1 MYLTFVTLLLL
12 LSTLGVNAQ
21 NSITLSFNS
30 TSNIDSVRIDN
41 LDNASYKV
49 LKDGTFSILLQFG
62 LPNKIESIHVFS
74 EPLVYPNPFKQQ
86 VNFEFNSA
94 NQNNVNL
101 AVYDLSGK
109 VVAQYNQK
117 IDVGS
122 HRFTFRPDKPGVY
135 LMKVS
140 DKSNVYTS
148 TIICQESSSGQ
159 SGIEYSGLV
168 DAPKS
173 KSPQMVRANAPNSST
188 GFSANFGDLLR
199 FTGYSGT
206 KINSMYDFANS
217 TKKYTFTF
225 TDRYFKFKNYNIQA
239 SKPCFVDV
247 MFSVTDQ
254 NNKGVDYLTNSDF
267 SVLEDNAPTSPSETF
282 RYVRKMQQIPSKIKT
297 VLLLDNSTSVSA
309 DIEAIKNAAIK
320 FVQTIREG
328 QEIAIYVFSDT
339 PVLLQNFTTNK
350 NLLETAIKSI
360 GSGYPSTNLYGSIIT
375 GLSIWNDIYTL
386 SSITQGSLIVFTD
399 GSDTQGSSTLNSVIS
414 SRGDKKIYVIG
425 LGGEINPAALNQ
437 IANPGPYYP
446 IQKAGELDA
455 VFATIQ
461 SDIVQFS
468 NSFYWLNYMS
478 PKRTGTHTLK
488 VSAANNTN
496 TSSTSYLTGSFSAAG
511 FQSVKS
517 GVYANIDDNHLYG
530 LDTIHCY
537 YSSDG
542 YLFSENNLTMY
553 SKDSLVLKPV
563 TYWAFKPPVYSWTTD
578 NNNVYQ
584 TAISAYSQL
593 TIKPKEAKSDTST
606 ITLKDEANNYTRKIT
621 IILNPLVTLGKLS
634 TYGLVAWYP
643 FNGNANDESGNG
655 NNGTVNGAKLTLD
668 KFENSNNAFY
678 FDGNSNISLP
688 NPFFNGTQVDKFTI
702 YSRIRFDDLS
712 TSRTIWAKELFWGEV
727 VFSINKYGYVELFW
741 ANSINGNKY
750 SRIMSNPNEILT
762 NNWYDII
769 IVYQNSVAQIY
780 INSKAVETRLK
791 LITQDGTSSSTTIVD
806 SYCNFAQIA
815 GTSNFG
821 KIKDSSSNFFGTLD
835 NFALWNRALTQEE
848 IINLYNVK

>member
-1 MYLTFVTLLLL
+1 MKNIYLTFVTLLLL
-12 LSTLGVNAQ
+12 LSTVVLKAQ

-62 LPNKIESIHVFS
+62 LPNKIESINVFG

-86 VNFEFNSA
+86 VNFEFSSV

-109 VVAQYNQK
+109 VVAQFNQK

-140 DKSNVYTS
+140 DNSNVYTAR
-148 TIICQESSSGQ
+148 IICKESSSGQ
-159 SGIEYSGLV
+159 SGIEYAGLV
-168 DAPKS
+168 DAPIS
-173 KSPQMVRANAPNSST
+173 KPQLVRGEVSNSA
-188 GFSANFGDLLR
+188 ANFSIYSGDLLR
-199 FTGYSGT
+199 FTGYAGT

-217 TKKYTFTF
+217 TKNYTFTF
-225 TDRYFKFKNYNIQA
+225 ADRYFKFKNYTIQA
-239 SKPCFVDV
+239 SKPSFVDI

-254 NNKGVDYLTNSDF
+254 NNKGVDYLTNTDF
-267 SVLEDNAPTSPSETF
+267 TVLEDNAPTSPSETF
-282 RYVRKMQQIPSKIKT
+282 RYVRKMKQIPSKIKT

-309 DIEAIKNAAIK
+309 DIEAIKNAAVK

-339 PVLLQNFTTNK
+339 PVLLQNFATNK

-360 GSGYPSTNLYGSIIT
+360 GSGYPSTNLYGSVIT
-375 GLSIWNDIYTL
+375 GLSIWDDAYTL

-399 GSDTQGSSTLNSVIS
+399 GSDSQGSSTLSSVIS

-425 LGGEINPAALNQ
+425 LGSEINPSALNQ
-437 IANPGPYYP
+437 IANPGPYFP
-446 IQKAGELDA
+446 IQKAGELES
-455 VFATIQ
+455 VFAAIQ

-496 TSSTSYLTGSFSAAG
+496 TTSTSYLTGSFSAAG

-517 GVYANIDDNHLYG
+517 GVYTNIDDNHLYG
-530 LDTIHCY
+530 LDTIRCY
-537 YSSDG
+537 YSSAG
-542 YLFSENNLTMY
+542 YDFIANTLTL

-563 TYWAFKPPVYSWTTD
+563 TYWAFKPPVYTWTTD
-578 NNNVYQ
+578 DTDVYK
-584 TAISAYSQL
+584 TTISSYSQL

-606 ITLKDEANNYTRKIT
+606 IRLKDEANNYTKKLTVIFIPYVVDIDGNTYTTIKIGSQEWMVENLKT
-621 IILNPLVTLGKLS
+621 TRYRNGDAIPNVTADGTWAALTTSAWCNYNNNAANGAIYGKLYNWYAVVDSRNLAPAGWHIPTDAEWTELENYLIANGYNYDGTTTGNKIAKSLAATTNWS
-634 TYGLVAWYP
+634 TNTGTGTIGNDLTKNNSSSFTALPGGNRPSFFGSIGGYGDWWSSTEYSTTKAWARYL
-643 FNGNANDESGNG
+643 GY
-655 NNGTVNGAKLTLD
+655 NGADLT
-668 KFENSNNAFY
+668 
-678 FDGNSNISLP
+678 
-688 NPFFNGTQVDKFTI
+688 
-702 YSRIRFDDLS
+702 
-712 TSRTIWAKELFWGEV
+712 RTDF
-727 VFSINKYGYVELFW
+727 NKYFGF
-741 ANSINGNKY
+741 
-750 SRIMSNPNEILT
+750 
-762 NNWYDII
+762 
-769 IVYQNSVAQIY
+769 SVRCI
-780 INSKAVETRLK
+780 R
-791 LITQDGTSSSTTIVD
+791 D
-806 SYCNFAQIA
+806 
-815 GTSNFG
+815 
-821 KIKDSSSNFFGTLD
+821 
-835 NFALWNRALTQEE
+835 
-848 IINLYNVK
+848 

>member
-1 MYLTFVTLLLL
+1 MKNINLTFVTLLIL
-12 LSTLGVNAQ
+12 LSTLGTKAQ

-62 LPNKIESIHVFS
+62 LPNKIESLHVFG

-86 VNFEFNSA
+86 VNFEFNSV
-94 NQNNVNL
+94 NQKNVNL

-109 VVAQYNQK
+109 VVAQFNQK

-140 DKSNVYTS
+140 DNSNVYTAR
-148 TIICQESSSGQ
+148 IICKESSSGQ
-159 SGIEYSGLV
+159 SGIEYARLE

-173 KSPQMVRANAPNSST
+173 KNAMMVRANAPNSST
-188 GFSANFGDLLR
+188 GFSANTGELLR

-217 TKKYTFTF
+217 TKNYTFTF
-225 TDRYFKFKNYNIQA
+225 ADRYFKFKNYNIQA
-239 SKPCFVDV
+239 SKPCFVDI

-309 DIEAIKNAAIK
+309 DIEVIKNAAIK

-350 NLLETAIKSI
+350 NFLETAIKSI

-375 GLSIWNDIYTL
+375 GLSIWSDIYTL

-399 GSDTQGSSTLNSVIS
+399 GSDTQGSSTLSSVIS
-414 SRGDKKIYVIG
+414 SRGDRKIYVIG
-425 LGGEINPAALNQ
+425 LGSEINPTALNQ
-437 IANPGPYYP
+437 IANPGPYFP

-455 VFATIQ
+455 VFAAIQ

-496 TSSTSYLTGSFSAAG
+496 TTSTSYLTGSFSAAG

-517 GVYANIDDNHLYG
+517 GVYTNIDDNHLYG
-530 LDTIHCY
+530 LDTIRCFYH
-537 YSSDG
+537 SDG
-542 YLFSENNLTMY
+542 YLFSDNNLSLY
-553 SKDSLVLKPV
+553 RKDSLVLKPV
-563 TYWAFKPPVYSWTTD
+563 TYWAYKPPVYSWTIDDTD
-578 NNNVYQ
+578 VYK
-584 TAISAYSQL
+584 TTISAYSQL
-593 TIKPKEAKSDTST
+593 TIKTKEAKSDTSV
-606 ITLKDEANNYTRKIT
+606 IILKDEANNYTRKMT
-621 IILNPLVTLGKLS
+621 IILNPLISQGKLP
-634 TYGLVAWYP
+634 TNGLVAWYP
-643 FNGNANDESGNG
+643 FNGNANDESGN
-655 NNGTVNGAKLTLD
+655 NINGTVIGSVSITSD
-668 KFENSNNAFY
+668 RNNKSSSAYLFHGKVSEY
-678 FDGNSNISLP
+678 ISVKRVPSL
-688 NPFFNGTQVDKFTI
+688 
-702 YSRIRFDDLS
+702 
-712 TSRTIWAKELFWGEV
+712 EL
-727 VFSINKYGYVELFW
+727 
-741 ANSINGNKY
+741 
-750 SRIMSNPNEILT
+750 
-762 NNWYDII
+762 
-769 IVYQNSVAQIY
+769 QNSLSLSLWFYMDGGYYNPRIIDSGVY
-780 INSKAVETRLK
+780 SMAVE
-791 LITQDGTSSSTTIVD
+791 
-806 SYCNFAQIA
+806 
-815 GTSNFG
+815 GTSNTSRSFNCCFANNSGGVGIGKSFGTSTIDITALAWHHVVFTVDSNGFG
-821 KIKDSSSNFFGTLD
+821 KLYLDGELIASKQGTVFNPTYTSDLNIGRMNHSEYD
-835 NFALWNRALTQEE
+835 AWGGKIDDVGIWNRELTIEE
-848 IINLYNVK
+848 ITSLYNLK

>member
-1 MYLTFVTLLLL
+1 MKSTCLTFTFSLLLL
-12 LSTLGVNAQ
+12 LSSLGLKAQ

-62 LPNKIESIHVFS
+62 LPNKIESINVFG

-86 VNFEFNSA
+86 VNFEFSSINH
-94 NQNNVNL
+94 NNVNL

-109 VVAQYNQK
+109 VVAQFNQK

-122 HRFTFRPDKPGVY
+122 HRFTFRPAKPGVY

-297 VLLLDNSTSVSA
+297 VLLLDNSTSVAA

-375 GLSIWNDIYTL
+375 GLSIWNDIYTS

-425 LGGEINPAALNQ
+425 LGGEINPTALNQ

-455 VFATIQ
+455 VFAAIQ

-488 VSAANNTN
+488 VSASNNTN
-496 TSSTSYLTGSFSAAG
+496 TSSTSYLTGSFSTSG

-530 LDTIHCY
+530 LDTIRCY
-537 YSSDG
+537 YSSDE
-542 YLFSENNLTMY
+542 YRFYDANNFSFIG
-553 SKDSLVLKPV
+553 KDSLVLKPL
-563 TYWAFKPPVYSWTTD
+563 TYWAYKPPVYSWTIED
-578 NNNVYQ
+578 NNVYQ
-584 TAISAYSQL
+584 TSISAYSQL
-593 TIKPKEAKSDTST
+593 TIKPKEAKSDTSI
-606 ITLKDEANNYTRKIT
+606 ITLRDEANNYTKKIVVIFNPITNTVTDIDGNVYHTVT
-621 IILNPLVTLGKLS
+621 IGTQTWMVENLKTTRYRNGDPITEHRAYNNDANNAAKYGRLYTWYAATDSRGIAPAGWHVPTDAEWTILENYLIANGYNYDGTTTGSKIAKALAATTDWNTNTGTGTIGNDLTKNNSSGFTALPGGIRHDSGSFYYVGDYGYWWSS
-634 TYGLVAWYP
+634 TEYDTTYAWYRYP
-643 FNGNANDESGNG
+643 FYD
-655 NNGTVNGAKLTLD
+655 
-668 KFENSNNAFY
+668 Y
-678 FDGNSNISLP
+678 YSLVR
-688 NPFFNGTQVDKFTI
+688 NYHTKSYG
-702 YSRIRFDDLS
+702 
-712 TSRTIWAKELFWGEV
+712 
-727 VFSINKYGYVELFW
+727 FSVRCL
-741 ANSINGNKY
+741 
-750 SRIMSNPNEILT
+750 R
-762 NNWYDII
+762 D
-769 IVYQNSVAQIY
+769 
-780 INSKAVETRLK
+780 
-791 LITQDGTSSSTTIVD
+791 
-806 SYCNFAQIA
+806 
-815 GTSNFG
+815 
-821 KIKDSSSNFFGTLD
+821 
-835 NFALWNRALTQEE
+835 
-848 IINLYNVK
+848 